1 MLPRL
6 TTEVAWFWRTV
17 TPGER
22 RVARWFGW
30 LSMFVVAGLTT
41 TGVWQFFSHEPDPD
55 WFRYT
60 TESKLRFSSK
70 PSTGG
75 AELHGLLGDAAFVLA
90 LFGGAW
96 FAYKIL
102 FRVPK
107 FAVFAAFVA
116 FAANITG
123 SVVRF
128 NAVKIDGRALNQ
140 ADDGYLQLFTSNM
153 DFMVNG
159 RQELGPATAQFL
171 TFGHIVTV
179 PVLLIAAWFTLMRA
193 RQAREREQSA
203 TGRPSSA

>member
-1 MLPRL
+1 MFRRL
-6 TTEVAWFWRTV
+6 QAEIAQFGRTV
-17 TPGER
+17 TPAEQR
-22 RVARWFGW
+22 FAHRLGW
-30 LSMFVVAGLTT
+30 ASIVVVVGLAV
-41 TGVWQFFSHEPDPD
+41 TGAWQFFTHEPDPD

-140 ADDGYLQLFTSNM
+140 ADDGYLQLFASNM
-153 DFMVNG
+153 DFVVNG
-159 RQELGPATAQFL
+159 RQELGPATARFL

-193 RQAREREQSA
+193 RQAREREQST
-203 TGRPSSA
+203 TGRPSPA